1 MPEILDERTRNTLE
15 IISDSRVPVGS
26 WYIVHELEKRGIDVS
41 SATVGRLLNHLEQR
55 GFLAKQSIR
64 GRTIT
69 EKGSNALKNAYLA
82 ARLEQH
88 KKNLDEL
95 INSKVLENF
104 LMVLEARK
112 AIEKTTAR
120 LAAERIT
127 PEQIDSLRR
136 IIDKQEHDHSIK
148 VSIANDDIAF
158 HRTIAEASGNEA
170 LASLY
175 MILATMGQQSQLF
188 EHLRKQVHTSLMS
201 GHNEIYEALKE
212 HDPVRAE
219 RAMEAHLE
227 QLRLDVNTYWDRFGS
242 I

>member
-15 IISDSRVPVGS
+15 IISAASEPVGS
-26 WYIVHELEKRGIDVS
+26 WYIVNELEKRGIGVS
-41 SATVGRLLNHLEQR
+41 SATVGRLLNQLEQR
-55 GFLAKQSIR
+55 GFLTKHSIR

-69 EKGSNALKNAYLA
+69 DIGRKALNDTYLA
-82 ARLEQH
+82 ERLERH

-95 INSKVLENF
+95 ISSKVLGNF
-104 LMVLEARK
+104 LMVLEARQ

-127 PEQIDSLRR
+127 PEQIASLRA
-136 IIDKQEHDHSIK
+136 IIEKQEQDHK
-148 VSIANDDIAF
+148 KNVSIAGDDIAF

-188 EHLRKQVHTSLMS
+188 EHLRKQVHTTLMS
-201 GHNEIYEALKE
+201 GHTEIYEELKD
-212 HDPVRAE
+212 HDPAGAE
-219 RAMEAHLE
+219 RAMDAHLE
-227 QLRLDVNTYWDRFGS
+227 QLRLDVNTYWDRFGK